1 MNTYRIYAKFTDV
14 KTFKALDISRG
25 IPVDNLIHATILN
38 SEELGKAQD
47 YLKLVKQDQPE
58 ILLEIRDT
66 QNNKTI
72 FSI

>member
-1 MNTYRIYAKFTDV
+1 MYRIYAKFTDV

>member
-1 MNTYRIYAKFTDV
+1 MNMYRIYAKFTDI

-25 IPVDNLIHATILN
+25 VPVDNLIHATILN

-58 ILLEIRDT
+58 ISLQIRDT
-66 QNNKTI
+66 ENNKII